1 MKKSTKKTVKT
12 PEILIDCV
20 NYTCS
25 NDLYSNYIVAKVRA
39 GKTITEEQLDGYAM
53 DAVRKA
59 ADIIIPAAIMT
70 TSVAWCDYCKGNK
83 KQSWYKRLWKKIK
96 GIFTRK

>member
-20 NYTCS
+20 NYRCS
-25 NDLYSNYIVAKVRA
+25 NDLYDNYIVAKVRA
-39 GKTITEEQLDGYAM
+39 GKPITEEQLDGYAM
-53 DAVRKA
+53 NAVRET
-59 ADIIIPAAIMT
+59 ADLIIPAAIMT
-70 TSVAWCDYCKGNK
+70 TSATWCDYCNNK
-83 KQSWYKRLWKKIK
+83 KKQPWHKRLWKKIK